1 MDEVSELPNAT
12 LAELGNDL
20 MDDALALKEVFWPEG
35 TGNLGTPDLWKFK
48 KKQIAWE
55 RVIKGTLPCLLWCG
69 APRVS
74 IARQRQLAEQG
85 KGEAGHIKGKGEKGK
100 WQGQG
105 TAKGKAKGKHNSK
118 GKA

>member
-1 MDEVSELPNAT
+1 MGT
-12 LAELGNDL
+12 LGHQISGNSGKIDWN
-20 MDDALALKEVFWPEG
+20 M
-35 TGNLGTPDLWKFK
+35 
-48 KKQIAWE
+48 
-55 RVIKGTLPCLLWCG
+55 VIKGTLPCLLWCG
-69 APRVS
+69 AQRVS
-74 IARQRQLAEQG
+74 INRQRQIAAERG